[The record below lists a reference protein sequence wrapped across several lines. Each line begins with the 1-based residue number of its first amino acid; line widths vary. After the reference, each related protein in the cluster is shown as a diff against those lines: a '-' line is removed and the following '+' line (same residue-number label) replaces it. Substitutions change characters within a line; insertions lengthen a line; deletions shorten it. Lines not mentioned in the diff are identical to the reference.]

1 MANGTQTRGE
11 QKRRPI
17 EVIRRYVGGATIDV
31 AIFEKKIEKRNGNAV
46 YSRSTFF
53 VAVSKSWKKK
63 QEDGAEGPA
72 EYDSGSVF
80 NPHELLELADA
91 IKAAHSR
98 CLELNAGREPGDD
111 EDLPY

>member
-1 MANGTQTRGE
+1 MANGTQTKGD
-11 QKRRPI
+11 QKRKPI
-17 EVIRRYVGGATIDV
+17 EVIRRYVGGATIDC
-31 AIFEKKIEKRNGNAV
+31 AIFEKKIEKRNGNAT

-53 VAVSKSWKKK
+53 VVVSKSWKKRK
-63 QEDGAEGPA
+63 EEGDDSPT
-72 EYDSGSVF
+72 EYESGSVF

-91 IKAAHSR
+91 IKAAHKR

>member
-11 QKRRPI
+11 QKRKPI

-31 AIFEKKIEKRNGNAV
+31 ALFEKRIEKKRGN
-46 YSRSTFF
+46 STFSLSTYF

-63 QEDGAEGPA
+63 QDEGAQGPA

-91 IKAAHSR
+91 IKAAHKR
-98 CLELNAGREPGDD
+98 CLELNAGRDPSDD
-111 EDLPY
+111 EEIPY